1 VAVYDVENLK
11 RLPQVAIPPD
21 DNPRKIMVVRD
32 VAFRPDEKSVVF
44 VYYHEWNTHG
54 MKKEESS
61 ALAERENI
69 PSDRRRSPAFAEM
82 DISSGQ
88 VRGEKKF
95 EGLFL
100 RKRELWSLKI
110 SPDSSM
116 LSYIHEFKDP
126 ENHRYTYSAR
136 DFSFYNTYT
145 WEENTVIQDPKHEDV
160 FFYSYRA
167 DLKKIYFVYRKKKE
181 FKPGQKITAAVL
193 NTREDTVFA
202 EFDLADGTT
211 RDIASAY
218 SEGMPGT
225 GLSQFSVSPDGKRA
239 AVTGMEAYSG
249 KYSFYLLIVS
259 LDSQEKPIVKKMKL
273 IRGLAPEA
281 PEYTL
286 WFDPLSVMLT
296 IPLAEV
302 KIGVNEYASFRPRF
316 FYVNLT
322 KELISNEPD

>member
-1 VAVYDVENLK
+1 VYDVENLK

-54 MKKEESS
+54 MKYEESR

-69 PSDRRRSPAFAEM
+69 PSFSIWSPVFAEI

-100 RKRELWSLKI
+100 RKRELLSLKI
-110 SPDSSM
+110 SPDSST
-116 LSYIHEFKDP
+116 LSYIHEFEDP

-136 DFSFYNTYT
+136 NFSFYDTYT
-145 WEENTVIQDPKHEDV
+145 WEENTVIQDPKHESV
-160 FFYSYRA
+160 SSSYLYGA
-167 DLKKIYFVYRKKKE
+167 GQKKIYFVYRKKRE
-181 FKPGQKITAAVL
+181 FKSGQKITAAAL
-193 NTREDTVFA
+193 SAKEDTVFA
-202 EFDLADGTT
+202 ELDLADGTA

-218 SEGMPGT
+218 SEGMHGT
-225 GLSQFSVSPDGKRA
+225 ELGTFAVSPDGKRA
-239 AVTGMEAYSG
+239 AVIGREAYYG

-259 LDSQEKPIVKKMKL
+259 LDSQEKPTVKEMRL
-273 IRGLAPEA
+273 TRRLGPVAPWDI
-281 PEYTL
+281 L
-286 WFDPLSVMLT
+286 WLDPLSVMLT
-296 IPLAEV
+296 IPMEHKDG
-302 KIGVNEYASFRPRF
+302 KIKNGYHMPRF
-316 FYVNLT
+316 FYVDLT
-322 KELISNEPD
+322 KELTSNEPE